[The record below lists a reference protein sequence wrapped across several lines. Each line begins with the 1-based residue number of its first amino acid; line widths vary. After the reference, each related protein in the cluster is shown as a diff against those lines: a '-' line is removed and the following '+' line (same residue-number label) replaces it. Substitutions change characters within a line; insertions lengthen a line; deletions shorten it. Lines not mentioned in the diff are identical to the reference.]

1 MHPIFRKIT
10 GMTKNDNLMGIVA
23 VIILKGGAAIS
34 TFLMFSLM
42 SNTRTAEE
50 FGSFA
55 IAWSAASMMMVLAAF
70 GQEMMVIRAWNEH
83 SAAKSPGKVKG
94 GILIGFFTCL
104 IGGAIGGSAL
114 GIFYWLTESAFL
126 GVVVGLFV
134 LTLTMLA
141 FSAHLGRAVL
151 GVIISDGTRDILKY
165 IPTILLLAA
174 SLVFLSGFS
183 NAEVFLIFIITTT
196 LGSIGLLT
204 LVYLKLKREFRE
216 VLEAKAEVDVKEWR
230 STSVNLWG
238 ASLLE
243 SSNQYM
249 DVVLLGFLLNPAAV
263 AVYFVATRLANVFLT
278 AAAAIYSFGS
288 KRIPDHF
295 YHKHH
300 DKLTATLKTIA
311 GMVSLIVVA
320 GLLCVV
326 VLGHWALGIFGA
338 EYVNSYDILI
348 ILCIGTAS
356 ITAAGAAPVIL
367 MMTGYE
373 KNYLK
378 SLSISVAVRLSGFVL
393 LVPMFGIYGAA
404 LAATFSQVLMALML
418 AKNAKRLTGLDGT
431 VLRIFSTSPIAS
443 K

>member
-1 MHPIFRKIT
+1 MHSVFQKIM
-10 GMTKNDNLMGIVA
+10 GMTKNDNLMAIVA
-23 VIILKGGAAIS
+23 VILLKGGAAIC

-42 SNTRTAEE
+42 SNTRSAEE
-50 FGSFA
+50 FGTFA
-55 IAWSAASMMMVLAAF
+55 IVWSAASMMMVVAAF
-70 GQEMMVIRAWNEH
+70 GQEMMVIKAWNEH
-83 SAAKSPGKVKG
+83 SAAKSPDKVKG

-114 GIFYWLTESAFL
+114 GIFYWLTESALL
-126 GVVVGLFV
+126 GLAVGLFV
-134 LTLTMLA
+134 LTLTILA

-151 GVIISDGTRDILKY
+151 GVIISDGTRDVLKY
-165 IPTILLLAA
+165 IPAIILLGA
-174 SLVFLSGFS
+174 SLIFLGGFS
-183 NAEVFLIFIITTT
+183 NAEVFLIVIITMT
-196 LGSIGLLT
+196 LGSTGLLT
-204 LVYLKLKREFRE
+204 LVYLKLKREFPE
-216 VLEAKAEVDVKEWR
+216 VLEAKAAVDVKEWR
-230 STSVNLWG
+230 STSVGLWG

-278 AAAAIYSFGS
+278 AASGMYSFGS
-288 KRIPDHF
+288 KRIPDHY
-295 YHKHH
+295 YHKQ
-300 DKLTATLKTIA
+300 DEELAATLKTLA
-311 GMVSLIVVA
+311 GMVGLIVFA

-326 VLGHWALGIFGA
+326 ILGHWALGIFGA
-338 EYVNSYDILI
+338 EYVDYYDVLI

-378 SLSISVAVRLSGFVL
+378 SLSISVATRLSGFVL

-431 VLRIFSTSPIAS
+431 VLRIFSALPIS
-443 K
+443 RK